1 MRGYSGSG
9 LVWVPQ
15 YNLRA
20 GGAGGVRGPRRVSA
34 GYKRQQSS
42 GPRAAGEG
50 GRPHSGSRGW
60 RRARRAD
67 GASLRRMSRRARQR
81 WDGPVAGRPMERQ
94 SHARELQ
101 GCDRTS
107 VFDGVPA
114 RAGIV
119 FLARARVGDSPG
131 VRGCRGC
138 RGTGRVRRGR
148 GCRPALARSRGLSR
162 HVSRSGPFRSLSAGD
177 LVRTISR
184 AARSHTTGHSRN
196 AARQRFLTLSAGSLL
211 SARRRRRPA
220 LAPLLR
226 EACDEL
232 EELWRVQHGLE
243 TLRRLASFYQVY
255 RALPSAPGVARA
267 ARTAARHPCC

>member
-1 MRGYSGSG
+1 
-9 LVWVPQ
+9 
-15 YNLRA
+15 
-20 GGAGGVRGPRRVSA
+20 
-34 GYKRQQSS
+34 
-42 GPRAAGEG
+42 
-50 GRPHSGSRGW
+50 
-60 RRARRAD
+60 
-67 GASLRRMSRRARQR
+67 
-81 WDGPVAGRPMERQ
+81 MERQ

-107 VFDGVPA
+107 VFDGVLA

-162 HVSRSGPFRSLSAGD
+162 QASRSGPCRSLSACD
-177 LVRTISR
+177 LVGTSPR
-184 AARSHTTGHSRN
+184 AARSHTTSHSRN

-243 TLRRLASFYQVY
+243 TLRRLESFYQVY
-255 RALPSAPGVARA
+255 GALHSDPGVARA
-267 ARTAARHPCC
+267 ARTAARHPYC